1 MTKSI
6 VRSMRGLSP
15 VIATVI
21 LVSVT
26 IVVAVAVA
34 YWMGGIA
41 GLYTRFEKIEI
52 TSAYAVKDPTSGNYT
67 VTVQLKNSGSQDS
80 SMAYVLVNGRPSEDY
95 LDASNNGQI
104 IVSWTIDGSTGYLPG
119 ESMTVPL
126 GKSGEIV
133 LEIDGGLYES
143 GTTLDL
149 KFHSAAGKDYPQML
163 ALP

>member
-1 MTKSI
+1 
-6 VRSMRGLSP
+6 
-15 VIATVI
+15 
-21 LVSVT
+21 
-26 IVVAVAVA
+26 
-34 YWMGGIA
+34 
-41 GLYTRFEKIEI
+41 
-52 TSAYAVKDPTSGNYT
+52 
-67 VTVQLKNSGSQDS
+67 
-80 SMAYVLVNGRPSEDY
+80 MAYVLVNGRPSEDY
-95 LDASNNGQI
+95 LDASYSQI